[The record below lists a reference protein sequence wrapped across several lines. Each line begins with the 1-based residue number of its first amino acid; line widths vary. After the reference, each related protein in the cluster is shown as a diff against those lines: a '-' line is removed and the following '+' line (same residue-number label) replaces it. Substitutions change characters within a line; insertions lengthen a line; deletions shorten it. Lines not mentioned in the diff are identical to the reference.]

1 MLAAGLDGVHRK
13 LPAPDP
19 VEENLYHLDEAK
31 LQSRKIRQL
40 PGTLSE
46 ALDELAADEVI
57 REALGDHV
65 FERFVEAKREEW
77 DAYRMQVTGWET
89 ARYLEA
95 F

>member
-1 MLAAGLDGVHRK
+1 M
-13 LPAPDP
+13 
-19 VEENLYHLDEAK
+19 
-31 LQSRKIRQL
+31 
-40 PGTLSE
+40 
-46 ALDELAADEVI
+46 I